1 MKYCINPNCSEPE
14 NPDGEL
20 FCLSCSS
27 QLLLAGR
34 YWGVKLLRT
43 RTIDDEGHVC
53 WTFEAS
59 EQGARRILKTFQGN
73 DPWLLSRFRREAEI
87 LCQLRH
93 PGLPRVEPE
102 GFFRFTPKDSSETLH
117 CLVMELI
124 DGINLLE
131 WLEKRGNRPI
141 GQDEERI
148 ALDWLQQL
156 ADILAHV
163 HDRGF
168 FHRDVKPSNIMLSC
182 RGPLVLIDFGEAR
195 DLTPEDVTTVYTKGY
210 AAPEQYKGGADLRSD
225 WFGLGRTFVHLL
237 TGTDPNELVDPQTGA
252 LIWRDKTTVSEA
264 LQDLVDELM
273 APSPDHRPENGQ
285 QILSRLEIIGKR
297 LPKLPAPARVLE
309 EPDSS
314 GAGSSGSPSSGSPSS
329 RARNGS
335 SGAGSKAP
343 NRPGVARSGIAAAA
357 ALALF
362 AGGIYYAVNRPEQ
375 KKEPDSPVEQVENV
389 MDKAMDKDSCP
400 TQTEDNLSC
409 GEEILLTS
417 RLNPSAKKEGVK
429 AFAKGKYDRAAELL
443 YKARQKDPS
452 DPEIAIY
459 LNNARI
465 AKEAAYTIAVVVPI
479 ADSTSSAEEVLRG
492 VAQAQDEINK
502 NNQGIR
508 LRVLIADDGNDKTQA
523 KNIADRIAVAANVI
537 ATIGHFSSSVTE
549 AVADRY
555 KERGLVLIS
564 PTSTSVYLSE
574 LGENNQFFFRT
585 VQSDRVT
592 AQALVEYL
600 KKNQHG
606 KAAVFYNAGADY
618 SLSLRN
624 EFGSRFRGELEVAE
638 EFDWYSPAFDLNTYL
653 GYMRQYGDIAMVLL
667 PDSSTR
673 TAAIEAISQ
682 AKSEGYAIVG
692 GDSLYIPELKRDI
705 AEKVVVAVPWE
716 SGCHKTSDFY
726 KGAAK
731 LWQTL
736 DMSWRAALAYDA
748 VAVVTAALEQQP
760 QSRFELQQTLLEK
773 DFQAS
778 GATGLIEFEDNGD
791 RSNGA
796 IELVQVT
803 KQSDE
808 SYDFQPIQC
817 SPANN

>member
-34 YWGVKLLRT
+34 YWAIKLLRT
-43 RTIDDEGHVC
+43 RSIDDEGNVC

-87 LCQLRH
+87 LSQLRH

-102 GFFRFTPKDSSETLH
+102 GFFRFTPKDSSEPLH

-124 DGINLLE
+124 EGINLLE

-168 FHRDVKPSNIMLSC
+168 FHRDVKPSNIMLSS

-195 DLTPEDVTTVYTKGY
+195 EITPEQVTTVYTKGY

-237 TGTDPNELVDPQTGA
+237 TGTDPNELVDPQTWA
-252 LIWRDKTTVSEA
+252 LIWRDKTTVSES

-285 QILSRLEIIGKR
+285 QILSRLDIISKR
-297 LPKLPAPARVLE
+297 LPKLPAPARAVE
-309 EPDSS
+309 ESDSS
-314 GAGSSGSPSSGSPSS
+314 GVRSSGGSSRTASGSS
-329 RARNGS
+329 RA
-335 SGAGSKAP
+335 GAGSKAP
-343 NRPGVARSGIAAAA
+343 NRPGVARSWMAAAA
-357 ALALF
+357 TLALL
-362 AGGIYYAVNRPEQ
+362 AGGIYYFAFANPESKSPSANNTVNT
-375 KKEPDSPVEQVENV
+375 DSTVNDTVDKV
-389 MDKAMDKDSCP
+389 MDEDSCP

-417 RLNPSAKKEGVK
+417 SLNPSEKKEGVK

-443 YKARQKDPS
+443 YKAREKDPS
-452 DPEIAIY
+452 DPETTIY

-479 ADSTSSAEEVLRG
+479 ADRTSAEVLRG

-508 LRVLIADDGNDKTQA
+508 LRVLIADDDNDKNQA
-523 KNIADRIAVAANVI
+523 KNIADRIAFAANVI

-549 AVADRY
+549 AVADKY
-555 KERGLVLIS
+555 KDRGLVLIS

-574 LGENNQFFFRT
+574 LGENNQYFFRT
-585 VQSDRVT
+585 IQSDSVT

-600 KKNQHG
+600 KKTKHS
-606 KAAVFYNAGADY
+606 KAAVFYNAEEDY
-618 SLSLRN
+618 SISLRN
-624 EFGSRFRGELEVAE
+624 EFGSRFEGEVAE
-638 EFDWYSPAFDLNTYL
+638 EFDWSSPSFDLNTYL

-692 GDSLYIPELKRDI
+692 GDSLYITELKRDI

-716 SGCHKTSDFY
+716 SGCHKNSDFY
-726 KGAAK
+726 NGAAK
-731 LWQTL
+731 LWRTL
-736 DMSWRAALAYDA
+736 NMSWRAALAYDA
-748 VAVVTAALEQQP
+748 VAVVTAALEQEP
-760 QSRFELQQTLLEK
+760 QSRFELQQRLSEK

-791 RSNGA
+791 RINGA
-796 IELVQVT
+796 IELVQVIQ
-803 KQSDE
+803 QSDE

-817 SPANN
+817 SSANN

>member
-34 YWGVKLLRT
+34 YWGIKLLRT

-87 LCQLRH
+87 LSQLRH

-124 DGINLLE
+124 EGINLLE
-131 WLEKRGNRPI
+131 WLEKRENRPI

-168 FHRDVKPSNIMLSC
+168 FHRDVKPSNIMLSS

-195 DLTPEDVTTVYTKGY
+195 EITPEQVTTVYTKGY

-237 TGTDPNELVDPQTGA
+237 TGIDPNKLVDPQTGA

-285 QILSRLEIIGKR
+285 QILSRLKIIGKR
-297 LPKLPAPARVLE
+297 LPKLPTSTQAVE
-309 EPDSS
+309 ESDSS
-314 GAGSSGSPSSGSPSS
+314 GGGSSGG
-329 RARNGS
+329 GS
-335 SGAGSKAP
+335 SIAGAGSKAP
-343 NRPGVARSGIAAAA
+343 NRPGVARSWIAAAA

-362 AGGIYYAVNRPEQ
+362 AGGIYYFAFANPESKSPSTNDTVNTDSAVNDAVD
-375 KKEPDSPVEQVENV
+375 KVL
-389 MDKAMDKDSCP
+389 MDKAMDEDSCP

-417 RLNPSAKKEGVK
+417 GLNPSEKKEGVK

-443 YKARQKDPS
+443 YEAREKDPL
-452 DPEIAIY
+452 DPETTIY

-465 AKEAAYTIAVVVPI
+465 ANEAAYTIAVVVPI
-479 ADSTSSAEEVLRG
+479 GGSTSSAEEVLRG
-492 VAQAQDEINK
+492 VAQAQDEINNK
-502 NNQGIR
+502 NQGIR
-508 LRVLIADDGNDKTQA
+508 LRVLIADDGNDKNQA
-523 KNIADRIAVAANVI
+523 KNIAERIAGSANVI

-549 AVADRY
+549 AVADKY
-555 KERGLVLIS
+555 KDRGLVLIS

-574 LGENNQFFFRT
+574 LGENNQYFFRT

-600 KKNQHG
+600 KKTKHR
-606 KAAVFYNAGADY
+606 KAAVFYNAEEDY

-624 EFGSRFRGELEVAE
+624 EFGSRFQGEVEVAE
-638 EFDWYSPAFDLNTYL
+638 EFDWSSPSFDLNTYL
-653 GYMRQYGDIAMVLL
+653 GYMSQYGDIAMVLL

-692 GDSLYIPELKRDI
+692 GDSLYINELKRDI

-716 SGCHKTSDFY
+716 SGCHKNSDFY
-726 KGAAK
+726 NGAAK

-736 DMSWRAALAYDA
+736 NMSWRAALAYDA

-760 QSRFELQQTLLEK
+760 QSRFELQQRLSEK

-778 GATGLIEFEDNGD
+778 GATGLIEFDDNGD

-796 IELVQVT
+796 VELVQVT
-803 KQSDE
+803 QQSDE